1 MRILSEPHRDR
12 AMLIASVN
20 RKLNADLLSFMEPFG
35 KLFQVLQFSSK
46 PTINFAVLT
55 YYKAIS
61 LAQPLPDDTPVI
73 SNLKEEFIALMDR
86 SFFEA
91 SLKAHQWLGSFLDP
105 DFKRFEFLPAETRG
119 DLAFKTT
126 LLQDIDKWALEHMED
141 TFTLE
146 HQGDNLQPS
155 AKRPRNGATFETSYP
170 FSDLRDSA
178 VDKNG
183 GVQSISP
190 DKQIL

>member
-35 KLFQVLQFSSK
+35 KLFQVLQFNSK

-61 LAQPLPDDTPVI
+61 LAQPLPGDTPVI

-91 SLKAHQWLGSFLDP
+91 SLKAHHWLGTFLNP
-105 DFKRFEFLPAETRG
+105 DFKRFEFLPTETRD

-126 LLQDIDKWALEHMED
+126 LLGTYGGHVHFR
-141 TFTLE
+141 T
-146 HQGDNLQPS
+146 
-155 AKRPRNGATFETSYP
+155 PR
-170 FSDLRDSA
+170 
-178 VDKNG
+178 
-183 GVQSISP
+183 
-190 DKQIL
+190 